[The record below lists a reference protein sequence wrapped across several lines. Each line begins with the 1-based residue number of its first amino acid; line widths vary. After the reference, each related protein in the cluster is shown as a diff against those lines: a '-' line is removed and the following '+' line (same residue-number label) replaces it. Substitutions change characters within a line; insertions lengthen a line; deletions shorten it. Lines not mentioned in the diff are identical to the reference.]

1 MTRGVRTRLVLFVI
15 LSAVGIVYVT
25 GNYLGLVDRVLGR
38 GFTVHATLPD
48 SGGLYE
54 GSSVTYRG
62 VKIGKVSKMSPH
74 EDGLKV
80 DMAID
85 DGTKLPVE
93 SSIHVHN
100 MSAVGEQYLEFQP
113 VTNQPPYAKDGT
125 TYVGDASSLPV
136 GEDDLLV
143 QLDEFVSS
151 VDQESAAVVLKEVGD
166 LFGDTDEALDDL
178 IEHGVHFVDVASEHL
193 PETIQLLRRGH
204 DVLKSQQG
212 QSENIRAFSRDLQLL
227 TRTLKNSDGDLRK
240 ILKDAPPA
248 VRQVNKLLT
257 DLEPTLPVLLGNM
270 VTANGV
276 MVAHISGIEQL
287 LVEFPRA
294 VAAGFTGTP
303 GDGWGHTNV
312 QLAQTPTP
320 CTGAGYKPVKEWRSP
335 HDLTDAPIYES
346 ACQDPS
352 KLQRGSDRSPTRH
365 AWKQGNY
372 RTGTYD
378 SETGA
383 SDTVVDR
390 YGNPVTLHQP
400 RNLSVLGDDAWKW
413 MLVGPVSK

>member
-1 MTRGVRTRLVLFVI
+1 MSQGVKARLALFVI

-62 VKIGKVSKMSPH
+62 VKIGKVTKMRPD
-74 EDGLKV
+74 EAGLRV
-80 DMAID
+80 DMAIEE
-85 DGTKLPVE
+85 GTKLPVE
-93 SSIHVHN
+93 ASIQVHN
-100 MSAVGEQYLEFQP
+100 LSAVGEQYLEFQP
-113 VTNQPPYAKDGT
+113 VTNKPPYAKEGT
-125 TYVGDASSLPV
+125 SYTGSASSLPV
-136 GEDDLLV
+136 GEDDLLI
-143 QLDEFVSS
+143 QLDAFVSS
-151 VDQESAAVVLKEVGD
+151 IDKENAAVVLKEVGD
-166 LFGDTDEALDDL
+166 LFDDTDAALSDL
-178 IEHGVHFVDVASEHL
+178 IENGVHFVDVAAEHT
-193 PETIQLLRRGH
+193 PETIALLRNGH
-204 DVLKSQQG
+204 TVLKTQRGQG
-212 QSENIRAFSRDLQLL
+212 ENIRAFARDLQLL
-227 TRTLKNSDGDLRK
+227 TDSLRASDDDLRTV
-240 ILKDAPPA
+240 LKDAPPA

-276 MVAHISGIEQL
+276 MVAHLSGIEQL

-303 GDGWGHTNV
+303 GDGWGHTNI
-312 QLAQTPTP
+312 QLAQTPPP
-320 CTGAGYKPVKEWRSP
+320 CTGAGYKPVEDWRSP
-335 HDLTDAPIYES
+335 HDLTDAPIFES
-346 ACQDPS
+346 ECRRPNA
-352 KLQRGSDRSPTRH
+352 LQRGSDRSPTRH
-365 AWKQGNY
+365 AWQQGHY
-372 RTGTYD
+372 RTGTFD
-378 SETGA
+378 PETGA

-390 YGNPVTLHQP
+390 NGNPVRLHQP

>member
-1 MTRGVRTRLVLFVI
+1 MLFVI

-25 GNYLGLVDRVLGR
+25 ANYLGVVDKVLGR

-62 VKIGKVSKMSPH
+62 VKIGKVAKMSPT

-80 DMAID
+80 DLALKE
-85 DGTKLPVE
+85 GTKLPIE

-100 MSAVGEQYLEFQP
+100 LSAVGEQYLDFEP
-113 VTNQPPYAKDGT
+113 VTNQPPYAKQGT
-125 TYVGDASSLPV
+125 TYTGNASSLPV

-151 VDQESAAVVLKEVGD
+151 VDKESTSVVLKELGD
-166 LFGDTDEALDDL
+166 MFSDADAPLSKL
-178 IEHGVHFVDVASEHL
+178 IENGVHFVDVAVEHT
-193 PETIQLLRRGH
+193 PQTIKLLRQGH
-204 DVLKSQQG
+204 TVLKSQQG
-212 QSENIRAFSRDLQLL
+212 QSENIRAFSRDLKLL
-227 TRTLKNSDGDLRK
+227 TKALRQSDQDLRTV
-240 ILKDAPPA
+240 LKDAPPA
-248 VRQVNKLLT
+248 VREVHKLLK

-276 MVAHISGIEQL
+276 MVAHLSGIEQI

-303 GDGWGHTNV
+303 GDGWGHTNL
-312 QLAQTPTP
+312 QLAQTPLP
-320 CTGAGYKPVKEWRSP
+320 CTGKGYKPAKEWRSP
-335 HDLTDAPIYES
+335 HDLTDAPIYPAKCE
-346 ACQDPS
+346 DPS

-365 AWKQGNY
+365 AWKQGVY
-372 RTGTYD
+372 RGTYD
-378 SETGA
+378 GETGL
-383 SDTVVDR
+383 SDSVVDR
-390 YGNPVTLHQP
+390 YGNPVRLHQP
-400 RNLSVLGDDAWKW
+400 RNLSVLGDDSWKW
-413 MLVGPVSK
+413 MLVGPVSE